1 LVLNFRGKR
10 ALVTGAAGGIGR
22 AIALEL
28 AREGADLF
36 LVDIDEVRPRV
47 SVEEAEKTGAKTA
60 FQICDISRPDQVSA
74 CVAACLATYSGL
86 DILINSAGVLRYGA
100 PYSGDKEAWNT
111 VISVNL
117 LAPIQFTIELLPSLI
132 AQEESHILNVCS
144 IVGLVPARKLAS
156 YQTSKFGLVGFSLAM
171 RHAYFE
177 QNVGVTALCPGLVD
191 TSMLEEMGPRWLNQA
206 IRIGPL
212 LPISSPDEIARH
224 AIASMRKNRSIV
236 IPSLFGKLL
245 WMVYRLAPSLY
256 VWLFSRR
263 FRLRKRGFPAP
274 SETTP

>member
-1 LVLNFRGKR
+1 MLNFRGKR

-36 LVDIDEVRPRV
+36 LVDIDEARLRV

-132 AQEESHILNVCS
+132 AQKESHILNVCS

-177 QNVGVTALCPGLVD
+177 QNVGVTALCPSLVD

-212 LPISSPDEIARH
+212 SPISSPDEIARH

-236 IPSLFGKLL
+236 VPSLFGKLL
-245 WMVYRLAPSLY
+245 WTVYRLAPSSY
-256 VWLFSRR
+256 IWLFSRR
-263 FRLRKRGFPAP
+263 FRLRKRRFPAP